1 MIIFLK
7 CIIYLIFEIFSN
19 KNEEEIIDCIYGYDL
34 MLKINLNLYQMFE
47 RIKILIYIQFF

>member
-7 CIIYLIFEIFSN
+7 CIIYWIFEIFSN

>member
-1 MIIFLK
+1 MIMFLK